1 MANEKKQENGW
12 LDSKFDLPDAFGK
25 ERFDE
30 LIEYVNTNEH
40 NLMRIWLSQD
50 SKEIEKTLMLGTALL
65 SYFEKTI
72 EENQE
77 VQAAFKL
84 GELNGYLN
92 CLNLIKY
99 ERQQDRIA
107 RGRLATAIVFNN
119 EYSEHFK
126 KVILTIYNSRTT
138 PMTDKELTKKI
149 SLNFEDAKK
158 VLNILCNNGLLNYY
172 EMAGYTLNDM
182 GIRLAKQLTKEK
194 AKE

>member
-40 NLMRIWLSQD
+40 NLMRIWLNQD

-72 EENQE
+72 EEDPK
-77 VQAAFKL
+77 VLTVFKL
-84 GELNGYLN
+84 GELQGYLN

-126 KVILTIYNSRTT
+126 KVILTLYNSNTST
-138 PMTDKELTKKI
+138 MTEKKLYKVI
-149 SLNFEDAKK
+149 SLKLEDVNK